1 MAKLYVIRNNQQHY
15 LAKDH
20 SWVDG
25 SEPHLLL
32 STRQHDTALNE
43 LFEATLLDPALRAE
57 VLGLAPD
64 NDKQPAPP
72 VLNPIETV
80 LNPIE
85 TVLNPNEAVLN
96 PNEAVLNP
104 NETDPMQADG
114 SRGDGDLSVKDPRER
129 LLAV

>member
-64 NDKQPAPP
+64 NDKQPALP
-72 VLNPIETV
+72 V